1 ATPPII
7 QRADHLEDFDSRFS
21 LRSIC
26 RLFRSVSMFEIQKQK
41 LERFCHSAAVGRNR
55 NKILC
60 VLHAFQ
66 VLTRSAR
73 STSVNSVLR
82 PLAER
87 TGGLSGHGQA
97 APATRGPTRQSRL
110 ARLGMQRAEKRNPK
124 CHFQSESS
132 TRTLT
137 STAA

>member
-1 ATPPII
+1 LPTRRKKATPPII
-7 QRADHLEDFDSRFS
+7 HRAAHSEALDSRFS

-26 RLFRSVSMFEIQKQK
+26 RLFRSVSMFETRKQK

-82 PLAER
+82 PLARED
-87 TGGLSGHGQA
+87 TEPPLKQA
-97 APATRGPTRQSRL
+97 EIFAPHEEGAG
-110 ARLGMQRAEKRNPK
+110 
-124 CHFQSESS
+124 
-132 TRTLT
+132 
-137 STAA
+137 